1 MPTYSSTKISKVR
14 PLIRIST
21 LASPLEG
28 EDGKKVVSKIQ
39 KLVLDSESENLEPI
53 HRLVHQLEQL
63 YLERSQRLQAYLDS
77 LHVNS
82 ISQERDDL
90 LEYVWQIWV
99 TLRDIFNKRGLCLEV
114 PDACPGE
121 NEFIYVWSK
130 GEHYLECEVFIDE
143 SVEFFYK
150 NCSTLE
156 IWGEDTKLE
165 DGFSSETLEK
175 LSIFSW

>member
-1 MPTYSSTKISKVR
+1 MPTYSSTKIPKSP

-28 EDGKKVVSKIQ
+28 KDGKKVVSKIQ

-53 HRLVHQLEQL
+53 HRLVNQLKQL

-77 LHVNS
+77 LYVDS
-82 ISQERDDL
+82 SGQERDDFL
-90 LEYVWQIWV
+90 KYVWQIWS
-99 TLRDIFNKRGLCLEV
+99 TLRDIFDNRGLCLEV
-114 PDACPGE
+114 PDSCPGE

-130 GEHYLECEVFIDE
+130 GEHYLECEVFVDE

-150 NCSTLE
+150 NRLTSE

-165 DGFSSETLEK
+165 DGFSIETLEK